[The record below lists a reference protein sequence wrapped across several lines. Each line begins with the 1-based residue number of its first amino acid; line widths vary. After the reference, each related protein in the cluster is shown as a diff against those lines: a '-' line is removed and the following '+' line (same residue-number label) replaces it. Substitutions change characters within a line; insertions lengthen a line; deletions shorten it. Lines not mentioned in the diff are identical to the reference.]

1 MKIVHSK
8 LYLPSM
14 THDCDDNLGLL
25 LSSSSIA
32 SFSGHSFS
40 IQLRQ
45 CTQMCDLFC
54 LLLVKKCFQIGSL
67 AGGIVD
73 VSEGNELTKFY
84 AVLTLIFEIRCLI
97 DAPLVGLLLFV
108 RLLM

>member
-1 MKIVHSK
+1 MKIVHGK

-14 THDCDDNLGLL
+14 THDCDDNLGLPS
-25 LSSSSIA
+25 SSSSIA
-32 SFSGHSFS
+32 SFSGRSFS
-40 IQLRQ
+40 TQPRQ
-45 CTQMCDLFC
+45 CARTCDLFC
-54 LLLVKKCFQIGSL
+54 LSPVKKCFQIGSL

-84 AVLTLIFEIRCLI
+84 AVLTLIFEIQCLI